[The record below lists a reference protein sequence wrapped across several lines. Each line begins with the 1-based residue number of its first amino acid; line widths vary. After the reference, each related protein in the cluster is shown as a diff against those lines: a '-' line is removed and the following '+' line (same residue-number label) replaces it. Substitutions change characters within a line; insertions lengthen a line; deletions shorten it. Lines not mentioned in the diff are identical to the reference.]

1 LDPPR
6 AAPGS
11 HNLPWDSCSI
21 SATRARLPEGGGWDG
36 EFAFVRDADGGFRHG
51 GITNAT
57 AKSRNAGGR
66 CVAGRRPSGSGNA
79 GPSPR
84 DGSVTPRRNAGGGK
98 RRRPGLTCRMDAKPL
113 RPTPPRTPARGHAAK
128 GCPRFFVTDRVVM
141 SHLGI
146 LPGWRL
152 RTVATAAVRPWS
164 RPGIASASGCG
175 ASGKRAASNA
185 ASNTRR

>member
-113 RPTPPRTPARGHAAK
+113 WPTTPARGHAAK
-128 GCPRFFVTDRVVM
+128 GCRRFFVTVPAATSRR
-141 SHLGI
+141 GI
-146 LPGWRL
+146 LLGWRL
-152 RTVATAAVRPWS
+152 RTVATAAVRRWS
-164 RPGIASASGCG
+164 RPATVNASGCG
-175 ASGKRAASNA
+175 ASGKQAVSNA
-185 ASNTRR
+185 ASNTSQ